1 MLELLLHCTAI
12 IDFKRVKKIL
22 FSNAYSDEVCAHD
35 VHKIPKVLPRIITN
49 SQIILVDSPFD

>member
-22 FSNAYSDEVCAHD
+22 FSNACSDEVY
-35 VHKIPKVLPRIITN
+35 VHMMYTKFQK
-49 SQIILVDSPFD
+49 FCHG